1 MFRPT
6 AQQFTSVIRLQH
18 RAQTAVNGAPDITY
32 PDAAPAV
39 HMCEFKP
46 FYGAEA
52 LQAGQLGIS
61 QGGTITMWYT
71 PGVKASDR
79 ILLNDD
85 SAQAYEVTSAENI
98 ENRDMFLV
106 LKVKRTVTA

>member
-1 MFRPT
+1 MFKPS
-6 AQQFTSVIRLQH
+6 AQQFTTVIRLQH
-18 RAQTAVNGAPDITY
+18 RTQTTVNGAPDISY
-32 PDAAPAV
+32 PDANPAV

-52 LQAGQLGIS
+52 LQAGQLGITA
-61 QGGTITMWYT
+61 GGTITMWYT

-98 ENRDMFLV
+98 ENRGRYLV